1 MNPPGQESARF
12 DGMRAA
18 TSAAITP
25 ATGIAVMIPIRMKL
39 SGILD
44 TILLLLAREAVN
56 GRSTWLPQFYFRRS
70 DRSKRRKLSGFGTPD
85 PISGRNGHSVARI
98 YGPVIHLITYGYACQ
113 YLWHTCCS

>member
-25 ATGIAVMIPIRMKL
+25 TTGIAVMIPITMKL

-44 TILLLLAREAVN
+44 TISLLRAREAFN

-70 DRSKRRKLSGFGTPD
+70 DRSKRGKLSGFGTPD
-85 PISGRNGHSVARI
+85 PIGGQNGHSDARI
-98 YGPVIHLITYGYACQ
+98 YGYVTHLITYGYACQ
-113 YLWHTCCS
+113 DLWHMCCS